1 MSELMYP
8 FDGVPAV
15 GTTFQVADEVYWISM
30 PLPISLD
37 HINLYLLEEDDGPA
51 SKPRKDAATGRLF
64 LRMN

>member
-37 HINLYLLEEDDGPA
+37 HINLYLLEEDDG
-51 SKPRKDAATGRLF
+51 G
-64 LRMN
+64 